1 MPINFGIEFV
11 PSTPTLD
18 MAYYSRIA
26 EKVGYE
32 YVWITDHFVN
42 RNVFVALTQVALY
55 TNTIQVGSGVTN
67 PYTAN
72 PAVVASSIA
81 TINEISGNRA
91 ILGIGAG
98 DKVTL
103 RNLGI
108 KRKKVLHAMRE
119 SVEIIRKLW
128 ARETV
133 TLNGE
138 VFKMPQARLG
148 FRVKRPLPI
157 YLAAQGPMMLA
168 LAAEIADG
176 VLINASHPKDYTLAK
191 KQLEIGAERGQRSLK
206 DFDVAAYTSFSI
218 DKDHDRA
225 IKEAKLVVAFIVAGS
240 LPLVLERHDIPID
253 ESKKIDDLLF
263 EGKFKQAAEVV
274 TPEMLNAFAICG
286 TPEECIQKIDELSKV
301 GVTQLVCGS
310 PLGRNIPEAIKLIG
324 KTILPEF
331 LSRW

>member
-1 MPINFGIEFV
+1 MKFGIEFV
-11 PSTPTLD
+11 PSSSILD

-26 EKVGYE
+26 EKAGFE
-32 YVWITDHFVN
+32 FVWITDHFVN

-81 TINEISGNRA
+81 TIDEISGNRA

-108 KRKKVLHAMRE
+108 KRKKALAAMRE
-119 SVEIIRKLW
+119 SVEIIRQLW

-133 TLNGE
+133 TLSGE

-148 FRVKRPLPI
+148 FRVKRSLPI
-157 YLAAQGPMMLA
+157 YLAAQGPKMLA

-176 VLINASHPKDYTLAK
+176 VLINASHPKDYAIAK

-218 DKDHDRA
+218 DKDKNRA
-225 IKEAKLVVAFIVAGS
+225 IKESKLVVAFIVAGS
-240 LPLVLERHDIPID
+240 LQLVLDRHNIPLEAASNID
-253 ESKKIDDLLF
+253 NLLF
-263 EGKFKQAAEVV
+263 NGKFKQAAEVV
-274 TPEMLNAFAICG
+274 TPEMLDAFAIYG
-286 TPEECIQKIDELSKV
+286 TPEECIQKIEELSKV

-310 PLGRNIPEAIKLIG
+310 PLGRNIPETIRFIG